1 MKGLADASTLGVNE
15 DNGENVSE
23 GVGDPRPGEGLHRL
37 SQPRSG
43 DNAPTGTDQLDWL
56 VAMINHVP
64 DFIYAK
70 DLQGRFLFANDA
82 VVRNN
87 GLSDINELIGLTDVD
102 IHGQAAITA
111 RISEIERRVME
122 SGMPD
127 LGYEERA
134 MRGGADRWLMISRV
148 PLRDRSGN
156 IIGVVGVSRD
166 ISIKKKAERFM
177 QVQARILE
185 MTVSAVA
192 ISEFVDQLARLL
204 ESLAGGVRCVAV
216 VTGQNADDVIISA
229 PSLATGLRQAPLS
242 PARLE
247 AALAAL
253 APESE
258 AIFSMD
264 IPSADGTG
272 HGVLGFMVDGEVSD
286 DRGLRE
292 FLATAAGMAGIA
304 IDRRIADERIRYLA
318 EHDALTGL
326 ANRAFLERQLEQ
338 MLDQASSH
346 SRKVAVGFLD
356 LDQFKPVND
365 TLGHA
370 AGDRLLQQVAG
381 RILLLLDEGELAGR
395 MGGDEFI
402 LVLKADEGDFCSR
415 LDEIRRRVSEPVELG
430 GTSLEVTC
438 SIGVA
443 CFPRHGRSAGDLL
456 AAADAAMY
464 EAKAKG
470 ATASVSILSRC
481 RTTSHQ
487 MEADRHSSCAMFNR
501 SSP

>member
-1 MKGLADASTLGVNE
+1 MKSPADMTAQGADETKT
-15 DNGENVSE
+15 
-23 GVGDPRPGEGLHRL
+23 DPRPDDGAGQL
-37 SQPRSG
+37 SQQKPAG
-43 DNAPTGTDQLDWL
+43 HEPAGTEPLDWL

-87 GLSDINELIGLTDVD
+87 GLSDINELIGLTDFD
-102 IHGQAAITA
+102 IHGEAAIAA
-111 RISEIERRVME
+111 RISEIENRVMQ
-122 SGMPD
+122 SGQPD

-192 ISEFVDQLARLL
+192 IPEFIDQLTRLL
-204 ESLAGGVRCVAV
+204 EGLAAGVRCVAV
-216 VTGQNADDVIISA
+216 VGSEAAKDVAVSA
-229 PSLATGLRQAPLS
+229 PSLPLLATDLRKRLEQLS
-242 PARLE
+242 SLSLDGSLEDGLE
-247 AALAAL
+247 AALKTL
-253 APESE
+253 VPDSE
-258 AIFSMD
+258 TFAME
-264 IPSADGTG
+264 IPSADGAG
-272 HGVLGFMVDGEVSD
+272 HGVLGFVVDGDASD

-292 FLATAAGMAGIA
+292 FFTTAARMTGIA

-318 EHDALTGL
+318 EHDTLTGL
-326 ANRAFLERQLEQ
+326 ANRAFLERKLEHLLQ
-338 MLDQASSH
+338 QAT
-346 SRKVAVGFLD
+346 SRSRRVAIGFLD

-370 AGDRLLQQVAG
+370 AGDKLLQQIAG
-381 RILLLLDEGELAGR
+381 RISLLLRDGELAGR

-402 LVLKADEGDFCSR
+402 LVLWADDGDFGSR
-415 LDEIRRRVSEPVELG
+415 LDEIRRRISEPVELN

-443 CFPRHGRSAGDLL
+443 CFPKHGRSAAELF

-464 EAKAKG
+464 AAKANG
-470 ATASVSILSRC
+470 RNGVRIYSDEMSRGLVP
-481 RTTSHQ
+481 RAGETS
-487 MEADRHSSCAMFNR
+487 
-501 SSP
+501 

>member
-1 MKGLADASTLGVNE
+1 MKGLANKALQDADKNE
-15 DNGENVSE
+15 GDLHPAHAGCQPSQLNPGDHACAGEE
-23 GVGDPRPGEGLHRL
+23 
-37 SQPRSG
+37 
-43 DNAPTGTDQLDWL
+43 QLNWL

-87 GLSDINELIGLTDVD
+87 GLSDIRDLVGLTDFE
-102 IHGQAAITA
+102 IHGEAAITA
-111 RISEIERRVME
+111 RISEIEKQVME
-122 SGMPD
+122 SGQPD

-166 ISIKKKAERFM
+166 ISIKKRAERFM

-192 ISEFVDQLARLL
+192 IPEFVDQLAHLL
-204 ESLAGGVRCVAV
+204 EDITAGARCVAM
-216 VTGQNADDVIISA
+216 VTGETTDEVVISA
-229 PSLATGLRQAPLS
+229 PSLPQLVTGLRGG
-242 PARLE
+242 LE
-247 AALAAL
+247 SISAASLEVVL
-253 APESE
+253 RTLLPDSQT
-258 AIFSMD
+258 IFCIE
-264 IPSADGTG
+264 IPSADAEG
-272 HGVLGFMVDGEVSD
+272 HGFLGLVTDVDASKD
-286 DRGLRE
+286 LDLRE
-292 FLATAAGMAGIA
+292 FFTTAARLTGIA

-318 EHDALTGL
+318 EHDTLTGL
-326 ANRAFLERQLEQ
+326 ANRAFLERR
-338 MLDQASSH
+338 LDEILQQAA
-346 SRKVAVGFLD
+346 SRSRRVAVGFLD

-370 AGDRLLQQVAG
+370 AGDKLLQRIAG
-381 RILLLLDEGELAGR
+381 RISVLLRDGELAGR

-402 LVLKADEGDFCSR
+402 LVLQADEGDFCSR
-415 LDEIRRRVSEPVELG
+415 LDEIRRKISEPVELDG
-430 GTSLEVTC
+430 ACLEVTC

-443 CFPRHGRSAGDLL
+443 CFPRHGGAAGELL

-464 EAKAKG
+464 DAKAKG
-470 ATASVSILSRC
+470 RNGLSVYSGEMSRGPATGGSGQS
-481 RTTSHQ
+481 
-487 MEADRHSSCAMFNR
+487 
-501 SSP
+501 

>member
-1 MKGLADASTLGVNE
+1 MKGLADASAPGVNE
-15 DNGENVSE
+15 GKGES
-23 GVGDPRPGEGLHRL
+23 VGDPRPAEGPHRL
-37 SQPRSG
+37 PPPKPG
-43 DNAPTGTDQLDWL
+43 DNAPTGMGQLDWL

-87 GLSDINELIGLTDVD
+87 GLSDINELIGLTDFD
-102 IHGQAAITA
+102 IHGEAAITA
-111 RISEIERRVME
+111 RIAEIEKQVME
-122 SGMPD
+122 SGVPD

-148 PLRDRSGN
+148 PLRDRNGN

-185 MTVSAVA
+185 MAVSAVA
-192 ISEFVDQLARLL
+192 IPEFVDQLARLL
-204 ESLAGGVRCVAV
+204 ESLAAGVQCVAV
-216 VTGQNADDVIISA
+216 ATGEKADGLIISA
-229 PSLATGLRQAPLS
+229 PSLPALASDLRQWLGPLS

-247 AALAAL
+247 AALAAH
-253 APESE
+253 APDER
-258 AIFSMD
+258 ATFSLK

-272 HGVLGFMVDGEVSD
+272 HGVLGFMVDGEASD

-292 FLATAAGMAGIA
+292 FVATAAGMAGIA
-304 IDRRIADERIRYLA
+304 IDRRIADKRIRYLA
-318 EHDALTGL
+318 EHDVLTGL
-326 ANRAFLERQLEQ
+326 ANRAFVERQLEQ
-338 MLDQASSH
+338 MLVQASAH

-381 RILLLLDEGELAGR
+381 RLLLLLGAGELGGR
-395 MGGDEFI
+395 MGGDEFV

-430 GTSLEVTC
+430 ETSLEVTC

-443 CFPRHGRSAGDLL
+443 CFPRHGRSAGELL

-464 EAKAKG
+464 DAKAKG
-470 ATASVSILSRC
+470 RNSVTIYSAEMSRDF
-481 RTTSHQ
+481 SS
-487 MEADRHSSCAMFNR
+487 DRSEQA
-501 SSP
+501 

>member
-1 MKGLADASTLGVNE
+1 MKGLADKAAQGADE
-15 DNGENVSE
+15 KD
-23 GVGDPRPGEGLHRL
+23 GDPL
-37 SQPRSG
+37 S
-43 DNAPTGTDQLDWL
+43 DKGTDQSLLPSPTDREPVGTEQLDWL

-87 GLSDINELIGLTDVD
+87 GLSDIKELIGLTDFD

-111 RISEIERRVME
+111 RISEIEKQVME
-122 SGMPD
+122 SGQPD

-177 QVQARILE
+177 QVQTSILE

-192 ISEFVDQLARLL
+192 IPEFVDQLTRLL
-204 ESLAGGVRCVAV
+204 EGLAAGIRCVAV
-216 VTGQNADDVIISA
+216 ITGETAEDVVISA
-229 PSLATGLRQAPLS
+229 PSLPSLVSDLRNRLEPLSFTGL
-242 PARLE
+242 E
-247 AALAAL
+247 AVLKTL
-253 APESE
+253 APDSE
-258 AIFSMD
+258 TVFSIE
-264 IPSADGTG
+264 IPSSDGEG
-272 HGVLGFMVDGEVSD
+272 HGTLGFVVDGDASD
-286 DRGLRE
+286 DRALRK
-292 FLATAAGMAGIA
+292 FFATAARMTGIA
-304 IDRRIADERIRYLA
+304 IDRRIADKRIRYLA
-318 EHDALTGL
+318 EHDTLTGL
-326 ANRAFLERQLEQ
+326 ANRSFLERKLEQ
-338 MLDQASSH
+338 ILEQAA
-346 SRKVAVGFLD
+346 SRSRRVALGFLD

-370 AGDRLLQQVAG
+370 AGDKLLQQIAG
-381 RILLLLDEGELAGR
+381 RISLLLCDGELAGR

-402 LVLKADEGDFCSR
+402 LVLHADDGDFSSR
-415 LDEIRRRVSEPVELG
+415 LDEIRRRISEPVELD
-430 GTSLEVTC
+430 GTCLEVTC

-443 CFPRHGRSAGDLL
+443 CFPKHGRSAAELF

-464 EAKAKG
+464 DAKANG
-470 ATASVSILSRC
+470 RNGVSVYSGEMSRGLVL
-481 RTTSHQ
+481 RESEQ
-487 MEADRHSSCAMFNR
+487 S
-501 SSP
+501 

>member
-1 MKGLADASTLGVNE
+1 MKGLADASALGANG
-15 DNGENVSE
+15 NGENASERVSDPHPSE
-23 GVGDPRPGEGLHRL
+23 GRRPPQPMTGD
-37 SQPRSG
+37 
-43 DNAPTGTDQLDWL
+43 DAPTGTDQLDWL

-87 GLSDINELIGLTDVD
+87 GLSDIHELIGLTDFD
-102 IHGQAAITA
+102 IHGEAAITA
-111 RISEIERRVME
+111 RIAEIERRVME
-122 SGMPD
+122 SGVPD

-148 PLRDRSGN
+148 PLRDRNGN

-192 ISEFVDQLARLL
+192 IPEFVDQLTRLL
-204 ESLAGGVRCVAV
+204 ESLATGVQCVAV
-216 VTGQNADDVIISA
+216 VTGETADDVIISA
-229 PSLATGLRQAPLS
+229 PSLAFPADDLRREPPPLS

-247 AALAAL
+247 AALTAL
-253 APESE
+253 AAEGK
-258 AIFSMD
+258 AIFSME
-264 IPSADGTG
+264 IPSADGAG
-272 HGVLGFMVDGEVSD
+272 HGFLGFMADGEASD
-286 DRGLRE
+286 DHDLRE
-292 FLATAAGMAGIA
+292 FLASAAGMAGIA

-326 ANRAFLERQLEQ
+326 ANRAFLERRLEH
-338 MLDQASSH
+338 MLEHALAH

-370 AGDRLLQQVAG
+370 AGDRLLQQIAG
-381 RILLLLDEGELAGR
+381 RILLLLGEGELAGR

-415 LDEIRRRVSEPVELG
+415 LEEIRRRISEPVELS
-430 GTSLEVTC
+430 GTSLEITC

-443 CFPRHGRSAGDLL
+443 CFPRHGRLTGELF

-464 EAKAKG
+464 DAKAKG
-470 ATASVSILSRC
+470 RNSVSIYSVEMSRDFA
-481 RTTSHQ
+481 SDGSGQ
-487 MEADRHSSCAMFNR
+487 S
-501 SSP
+501 

>member
-1 MKGLADASTLGVNE
+1 MKGLVDKSPPGV
-15 DNGENVSE
+15 GENNDTSHPADGARQPSE
-23 GVGDPRPGEGLHRL
+23 QKPGD
-37 SQPRSG
+37 
-43 DNAPTGTDQLDWL
+43 DAPMGAEQLDWL

-70 DLQGRFLFANDA
+70 DLQGRFLFANEA

-87 GLSDINELIGLTDVD
+87 GLSDIKELIGLTDFDV
-102 IHGQAAITA
+102 HGEAAIIA
-111 RISEIERRVME
+111 RISEIEKQVME
-122 SGMPD
+122 SGQPD

-166 ISIKKKAERFM
+166 ISVKKRAERFM

-192 ISEFVDQLARLL
+192 IPEFVDQLTRLL
-204 ESLAGGVRCVAV
+204 EGLAAGIHCVAM
-216 VTGQNADDVIISA
+216 VTGETSDDIVISA
-229 PSLATGLRQAPLS
+229 PSFQPLASNLRDGSETLS
-242 PARLE
+242 ATRLE
-247 AALAAL
+247 AALEAL
-253 APESE
+253 VPDSK
-258 AIFSMD
+258 AIFAID
-264 IPSADGTG
+264 IPSADGVG
-272 HGVLGFMVDGEVSD
+272 HGVLGFAVDEEASD

-292 FLATAAGMAGIA
+292 FLTAAAGMAGIA

-318 EHDALTGL
+318 EHDTLTGL
-326 ANRAFLERQLEQ
+326 ANRAFLERKLEWILEQ
-338 MLDQASSH
+338 AAAH
-346 SRKVAVGFLD
+346 SQRVAVGFLD

-370 AGDRLLQQVAG
+370 AGDKLLRQIAG
-381 RILLLLDEGELAGR
+381 RIALLLREGELAGR

-402 LVLKADEGDFCSR
+402 LVLQADDGDFCSR
-415 LDEIRRRVSEPVELG
+415 LDEIRRRISEPVELDG
-430 GTSLEVTC
+430 IFLEVTC

-443 CFPRHGRSAGDLL
+443 CFPRHGGSVTELF

-464 EAKAKG
+464 DAKAKG
-470 ATASVSILSRC
+470 RNSVSIYSDQMSRGHA
-481 RTTSHQ
+481 SGEDGQ
-487 MEADRHSSCAMFNR
+487 A
-501 SSP
+501 

>member
-1 MKGLADASTLGVNE
+1 MKGLADKSPPGV
-15 DNGENVSE
+15 GENNDTSHPADGVHQPSE
-23 GVGDPRPGEGLHRL
+23 QKP
-37 SQPRSG
+37 G
-43 DNAPTGTDQLDWL
+43 DNAPIGAEQLDWL

-70 DLQGRFLFANDA
+70 DLQGRFLFANEA

-87 GLSDINELIGLTDVD
+87 GLSDIKELIGLTDFDV
-102 IHGQAAITA
+102 HGEAAIIA
-111 RISEIERRVME
+111 RISEIEKQVME
-122 SGMPD
+122 SGQPD

-166 ISIKKKAERFM
+166 ISVKKRAERFM

-192 ISEFVDQLARLL
+192 IPEFVDQLTRLL
-204 ESLAGGVRCVAV
+204 EGLAAGVHCVAM
-216 VTGQNADDVIISA
+216 VTGETSDDIVISA
-229 PSLATGLRQAPLS
+229 PSLQPLASNLRDGSEPLS
-242 PARLE
+242 AARLE
-247 AALAAL
+247 ATLEAL
-253 APESE
+253 APDSK
-258 AIFSMD
+258 AIFAME
-264 IPSADGTG
+264 IPSADGEG
-272 HGVLGFMVDGEVSD
+272 HGVLGFVVDEEASD

-292 FLATAAGMAGIA
+292 FLTAAAGMAGIA

-318 EHDALTGL
+318 EHDTLTGL
-326 ANRAFLERQLEQ
+326 ANRAFLERKLERILEQ
-338 MLDQASSH
+338 AAAH
-346 SRKVAVGFLD
+346 SQRVAVGFLD

-370 AGDRLLQQVAG
+370 AGDKLLQQIAG
-381 RILLLLDEGELAGR
+381 RIALLLRDGELAGR

-402 LVLKADEGDFCSR
+402 LVLQADDGDFCSR
-415 LDEIRRRVSEPVELG
+415 LDEIRRRISEPVELG
-430 GTSLEVTC
+430 GIFLEVTC

-443 CFPRHGRSAGDLL
+443 CFPRHGRSVTELF

-464 EAKAKG
+464 DAKAKG
-470 ATASVSILSRC
+470 RNSVSIYSDQMSRG
-481 RTTSHQ
+481 RASGEDGQ
-487 MEADRHSSCAMFNR
+487 A
-501 SSP
+501 

>member
-15 DNGENVSE
+15 DNGENASE
-23 GVGDPRPGEGLHRL
+23 GVGDPRPGEGLYRL
-37 SQPRSG
+37 SQPRPG

-56 VAMINHVP
+56 AAMINHVP

-122 SGMPD
+122 SGVPD

-229 PSLATGLRQAPLS
+229 PSLPSLATGLRQAPLS

-253 APESE
+253 APENE
-258 AIFSMD
+258 AIFSIE

-415 LDEIRRRVSEPVELG
+415 LDEIRRRISEPVELG

-443 CFPRHGRSAGDLL
+443 CFPRHGRSAGELL

-470 ATASVSILSRC
+470 RNSVCIYSVEMPRDFASDGSG
-481 RTTSHQ
+481 Q
-487 MEADRHSSCAMFNR
+487 
-501 SSP
+501 P